1 MALILCVDDEVNN
14 LKVLRVALQGTYDL
28 LFAKSGKEALA
39 LASERQ
45 PDLILLDVMMPEM
58 DGFEVCRR
66 LKQDAQ
72 LAPVPVIF
80 VTALQD
86 EADEEVGLECGAVDY
101 ITKPIST
108 AIVKARVKN
117 HLSLVRVDELQ
128 RTRLEIIQ
136 RLGRAAEYKDNETGH
151 HVMRMSH
158 YSQLIAQAMGK
169 SERWCEKLLHAA
181 PMHDIGKIGIPDAIM
196 LKPGKLT
203 DDEFDVMKTHPRIG
217 AEILGNSTAEL
228 MVMAKNV
235 ALYHHEKW
243 NGSGYPERLSGKDI
257 PLEARIVALADV
269 FDALTS
275 ERPYKRAWSVE
286 EACEYIHDSRGEHFD
301 PEVVEAFDQCLPDIL
316 KIKERWQEPEESE

>member
-72 LAPVPVIF
+72 LAAVPVIF

-158 YSQLIAQAMGK
+158 YSQLIAQALGK
-169 SERWCEKLLHAA
+169 NERWCEKLLHAA

>member
-1 MALILCVDDEVNN
+1 
-14 LKVLRVALQGTYDL
+14 
-28 LFAKSGKEALA
+28 
-39 LASERQ
+39 
-45 PDLILLDVMMPEM
+45 
-58 DGFEVCRR
+58 
-66 LKQDAQ
+66 
-72 LAPVPVIF
+72 IF

-158 YSQLIAQAMGK
+158 YSQLIAQALGK

>member
-72 LAPVPVIF
+72 LAAVPVIF

-158 YSQLIAQAMGK
+158 YSQLIAQALGK
-169 SERWCEKLLHAA
+169 NERWCEKLLHAA

-301 PEVVEAFDQCLPDIL
+301 PEVVEAFDQCLPGIL

>member
-72 LAPVPVIF
+72 LAAVPVIF

-169 SERWCEKLLHAA
+169 SERGGEKLLHAA

>member
-72 LAPVPVIF
+72 LAAVPVIF

-169 SERWCEKLLHAA
+169 NERWCEKLLHAA

>member
-72 LAPVPVIF
+72 LAAVPVIF

-158 YSQLIAQAMGK
+158 YSQLIAQALGK

-228 MVMAKNV
+228 MLMAKNV

>member
-72 LAPVPVIF
+72 LAAVPVIF

>member
-72 LAPVPVIF
+72 LAAVPVIF

-286 EACEYIHDSRGEHFD
+286 EACEYIHDSRGG
-301 PEVVEAFDQCLPDIL
+301 ISTR
-316 KIKERWQEPEESE
+316 RW